1 VLPEC
6 CTYYCVMQAIG
17 AREVD
22 RYDLSVV
29 YCVMQAEG
37 AREVEKKQREQ
48 LAALGGEELRQFAI
62 KGSEQDWDRALTGA
76 GKGLISVKR

>member
-1 VLPEC
+1 
-6 CTYYCVMQAIG
+6 
-17 AREVD
+17 
-22 RYDLSVV
+22 
-29 YCVMQAEG
+29 MQAEG